1 MDEDSQAK
9 RGAGG
14 LLSPAAPAPEQL
26 LGGQEEAVV
35 PLAAASGHS
44 QSVPVGPVLEAAACA
59 SQAGCI
65 VTVFCDCSFYRKCFC
80 PCVGIFLIALLYLAK
95 VLIDPNYLSS

>member
-35 PLAAASGHS
+35 PLAAASGNS
-44 QSVPVGPVLEAAACA
+44 QECPSGACA
-59 SQAGCI
+59 GSCCLCQPRWLY
-65 VTVFCDCSFYRKCFC
+65 SYCF
-80 PCVGIFLIALLYLAK
+80 L
-95 VLIDPNYLSS
+95 

>member
-9 RGAGG
+9 QGAGG

-35 PLAAASGHS
+35 PLAAASGS
-44 QSVPVGPVLEAAACA
+44 TES
-59 SQAGCI
+59 
-65 VTVFCDCSFYRKCFC
+65 
-80 PCVGIFLIALLYLAK
+80 
-95 VLIDPNYLSS
+95 